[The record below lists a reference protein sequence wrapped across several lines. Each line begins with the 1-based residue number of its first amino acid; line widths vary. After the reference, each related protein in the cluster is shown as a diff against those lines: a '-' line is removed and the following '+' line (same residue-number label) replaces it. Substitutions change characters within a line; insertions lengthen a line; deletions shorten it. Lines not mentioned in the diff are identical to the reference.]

1 MDTLIVAVRRTDVEY
16 GNAEFVA
23 GGEEVDDTPV
33 VSTSATTVA
42 PAKTDV
48 VPPVVPVPD
57 TDAETESTEWS
68 VLQKGLFLM
77 VILGCI
83 AIWMK
88 IENKKKAKRYPEKSM
103 A

>member
-1 MDTLIVAVRRTDVEY
+1 MAVRRTDVEY
-16 GNAEFVA
+16 GHAEFVA
-23 GGEEVDDTPV
+23 GQEEVDDTPI
-33 VSTSATTVA
+33 VSTSTVAAAA

-48 VPPVVPVPD
+48 VPPVVPVSEI
-57 TDAETESTEWS
+57 DADTESAEWS

-83 AIWMK
+83 AVWMK
-88 IENKKKAKRYPEKSM
+88 VGNNKKAKRYPEKSM